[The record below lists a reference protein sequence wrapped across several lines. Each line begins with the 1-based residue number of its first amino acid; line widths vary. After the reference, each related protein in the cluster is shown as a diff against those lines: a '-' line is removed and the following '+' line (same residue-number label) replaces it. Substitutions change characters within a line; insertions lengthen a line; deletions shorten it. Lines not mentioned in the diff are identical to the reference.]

1 MPVLFPRFISL
12 RVSLNFVYHT
22 THPSI
27 ENYKKKVFVVHIQR
41 KAQRPEQ

>member
-12 RVSLNFVYHT
+12 SVSLNFVYHT

-27 ENYKKKVFVVHIQR
+27 ENYKKEFVVHIEQR
-41 KAQRPEQ
+41 KARMPKQ

>member
-1 MPVLFPRFISL
+1 MPVLFPQFISL
-12 RVSLNFVYHT
+12 SVSLNFVYLT

-27 ENYKKKVFVVHIQR
+27 ENYKKVFVVHIQR

>member
-12 RVSLNFVYHT
+12 SVSLNFVYHT

-27 ENYKKKVFVVHIQR
+27 ENYKKSIRSTYTTKGA
-41 KAQRPEQ
+41 KA